1 MSSGTPIRLVVKLA
15 HMDRPLMLAALRVLT
30 GVSYG
35 RRIESS
41 DIDLVRR
48 HALPRERD
56 LDLDDLARRIVR
68 RLAKRP

>member
-1 MSSGTPIRLVVKLA
+1 
-15 HMDRPLMLAALRVLT
+15 MLAALRILT

-35 RRIESS
+35 RRTDSS
-41 DIDLVRR
+41 EIDLARR